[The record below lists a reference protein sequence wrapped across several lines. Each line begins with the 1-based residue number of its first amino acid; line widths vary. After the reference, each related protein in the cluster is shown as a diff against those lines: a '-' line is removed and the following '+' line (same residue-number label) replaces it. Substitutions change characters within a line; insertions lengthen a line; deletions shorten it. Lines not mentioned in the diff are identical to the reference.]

1 MYKDKI
7 NLEKARVLAE
17 SGVITIVDAS
27 PESISPFGDDGKQW
41 KENFIRLQTKHRHI
55 SPEKLLN
62 FLSARYLIEVAEGV
76 VNEDTSTYS
85 WRYLHGIENSKIR
98 DKSKDNIE
106 YVYILVNNGYPDLV
120 KIGMTVTTVNS
131 RVTGLNASSTVDEWQ
146 AKFALP
152 VEKGSAYKVEQA
164 VHTFFAS
171 QRVSSD
177 KGGSREF
184 FTVSPLTAFDKVRE
198 IGAMFAV
205 GDPIVY

>member
-1 MYKDKI
+1 MFKDKI
-7 NLEKARVLAE
+7 TLEQALKLEAK
-17 SGVITIVDAS
+17 GKITIADSS
-27 PESISPFGDDGKQW
+27 PESLGCIGPTGATW
-41 KENFIRLQTKHRHI
+41 KENFTKLQSKHRHI
-55 SPEKLLN
+55 SPDKLMSFLN
-62 FLSARYLIEVAEGV
+62 ARYLIEIT
-76 VNEDTSTYS
+76 EDPNYTTNTFS
-85 WRYLHGIENSKIR
+85 WRYLHGIENSKIQ
-98 DKSKDNIE
+98 DKQKDNIE

-131 RVTGLNASSTVDEWQ
+131 RVTGLNASSTVDEWV

>member
-1 MYKDKI
+1 MFKDKI
-7 NLEKARVLAE
+7 TLQQAMKLEAK
-17 SGVITIVDAS
+17 GKITIADPS
-27 PESISPFGDDGKQW
+27 PESLGCIGPTGATW
-41 KENFIRLQTKHRHI
+41 KENFTKLQSKHRHI
-55 SPEKLLN
+55 SPDKLMSFLN
-62 FLSARYLIEVAEGV
+62 ARYLIEISEQP
-76 VNEDTSTYS
+76 NYITNTFS
-85 WRYLHGIENSKIR
+85 WRYLHGIENSKIK

-131 RVTGLNASSTVDEWQ
+131 RVTGLNASSTVDEWV

-184 FTVSPLTAFDKVRE
+184 FTINPLTAFDKVRE

>member
-1 MYKDKI
+1 MFKDKI
-7 NLEKARVLAE
+7 TLEQALRLEAK
-17 SGVITIVDAS
+17 GKITIADPS
-27 PESISPFGDDGKQW
+27 PESLGCIGPTGATW
-41 KENFIRLQTKHRHI
+41 KENFTKLQSKHRHI
-55 SPEKLLN
+55 SPDKLMSFLN
-62 FLSARYLIEVAEGV
+62 ARYLIEISEQP
-76 VNEDTSTYS
+76 NYITNTFS
-85 WRYLHGIENSKIR
+85 WRYLHGIENSKIQ
-98 DKSKDNIE
+98 DKRKDNIE

-131 RVTGLNASSTVDEWQ
+131 RVTGLNASSTVDEWV

>member
-7 NLEKARVLAE
+7 TLQQAIKLEKK
-17 SGVITIVDAS
+17 GIITIADPS
-27 PESISPFGDDGKQW
+27 PESLGPIGTTGTTW
-41 KENFIRLQTKHRHI
+41 KENFTKLQSKHRHI
-55 SPEKLLN
+55 SPDKLMSFLN
-62 FLSARYLIEVAEGV
+62 ARYLIEIAEEPNYV
-76 VNEDTSTYS
+76 TNTFS
-85 WRYLHGIENSKIR
+85 WRYLHGIENSKIQ
-98 DKSKDNIE
+98 DKQKDNVE

-120 KIGMTVTTVNS
+120 KIGMTVTTVSS
-131 RVTGLNASSTVDEWQ
+131 RVTGLNASSTVDEWV

>member
-1 MYKDKI
+1 M
-7 NLEKARVLAE
+7 
-17 SGVITIVDAS
+17 S
-27 PESISPFGDDGKQW
+27 F
-41 KENFIRLQTKHRHI
+41 
-55 SPEKLLN
+55 LN
-62 FLSARYLIEVAEGV
+62 ARYLIEITEQP
-76 VNEDTSTYS
+76 NYITNTFS
-85 WRYLHGIENSKIR
+85 WRYLHGIENSKIK
-98 DKSKDNIE
+98 DKSRDNIE

-120 KIGMTVTTVNS
+120 KIGMTVTTVSS
-131 RVTGLNASSTVDEWQ
+131 RVTGLNASSTVDEWV